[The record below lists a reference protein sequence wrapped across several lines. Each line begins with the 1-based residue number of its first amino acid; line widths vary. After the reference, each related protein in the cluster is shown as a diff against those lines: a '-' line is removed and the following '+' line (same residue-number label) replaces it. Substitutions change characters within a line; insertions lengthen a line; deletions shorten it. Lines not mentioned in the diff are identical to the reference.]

1 MPDDV
6 RFKILNLF
14 ITTISNFGLN
24 NSLKQKLLLKDG
36 LFPAI
41 GELLCKQEVNRT
53 VVVSMLKLALSLD
66 TSEQMKADIYTDFN
80 IVLSVVRIAHYLPR
94 PIKLEVAIKVDVL
107 FDSSFFKLKLRSYGS
122 DFNLLNVKY

>member
-1 MPDDV
+1 
-6 RFKILNLF
+6 
-14 ITTISNFGLN
+14 
-24 NSLKQKLLLKDG
+24 
-36 LFPAI
+36 
-41 GELLCKQEVNRT
+41 
-53 VVVSMLKLALSLD
+53 MLKLALSLD